1 MATLHCQR
9 LREAIYQVVKGQ
21 RFLEAVGPSRP
32 SEAAA
37 SLRAAHVG
45 RVLEEE
51 VLKHFDGQPD
61 KRELGPQLGR
71 LLDSGQ
77 FSDVVMRVGQEEI
90 SAHSAILAARSP
102 VFEAMW
108 SSGMREQQQKEVVM
122 RDLDPL
128 AIRRMLRFM
137 YTGTLDPKL
146 ERDNEVIALLEA
158 AHQYDIASLV
168 DLCVSTLSSWLTEE
182 NAAEYLMIAEHA
194 GLEGFRRRCLDFITN
209 SHSRVAE
216 VQTTEAFTR
225 LAEKRPHLAI
235 EILAKA
241 IPPAKRIRPSEA
253 PPLVLHTSS
262 SSAASSGGCAGSASA
277 AGGAASSSAAAAAN
291 ATGVTGVWLPAP
303 PTMPASAAGVA
314 TPTWSGFA
322 PHPPPAWRPLPTLGP
337 RPPPVPVAIAW
348 PFSSASRLPPPSG
361 ISSAAATGGSPFLSP
376 PTLY

>member
-1 MATLHCQR
+1 MATLCNQK
-9 LREAIYQVVKGQ
+9 LREAIQQAVKGQ
-21 RFLEAVGPSRP
+21 RFLDAVGPSRP
-32 SEAAA
+32 SEAA

-51 VLKHFDGQPD
+51 VLKLFDGQPD
-61 KRELGPQLGR
+61 KRELGPQLGK

-77 FSDVVMRVGQEEI
+77 FSDVVMHVGQEEI

-102 VFEAMW
+102 VFQAMW
-108 SSGMREQQQKEVVM
+108 SSGMREQQQKEVIM

-137 YTGTLDPKL
+137 YTGTLDPRL
-146 ERDNEVIALLEA
+146 EKDSEAIALLEA

-216 VQTTEAFTR
+216 VQTTEAFSR
-225 LAEKRPHLAI
+225 LTEKRPHLAI

-241 IPPAKRIRPSEA
+241 IPPAKRMRTSEGL
-253 PPLVLHTSS
+253 PLTHHTSS
-262 SSAASSGGCAGSASA
+262 TSATSLNGAGSASA
-277 AGGAASSSAAAAAN
+277 ADGAASGPAAAAA
-291 ATGVTGVWLPAP
+291 ATGVAGVWLTQTPAA
-303 PTMPASAAGVA
+303 ASAAGA
-314 TPTWSGFA
+314 TPTWSGFG
-322 PHPPPAWRPLPTLGP
+322 PHPPSAWRPLPTI

-348 PFSSASRLPPPSG
+348 PFGPSRLPPSG
-361 ISSAAATGGSPFLSP
+361 MGSATTGGSPFLSP